1 LFFHKDFLYYYELP
15 HDTVPASRSDDNRR
29 AAGAVDF
36 LQHSEFIIYKQKLL
50 EFVGPAA
57 RLSVYS
63 V

>member
-1 LFFHKDFLYYYELP
+1 LFFDNDFFNALFCRAKRF
-15 HDTVPASRSDDNRR
+15 HNRR